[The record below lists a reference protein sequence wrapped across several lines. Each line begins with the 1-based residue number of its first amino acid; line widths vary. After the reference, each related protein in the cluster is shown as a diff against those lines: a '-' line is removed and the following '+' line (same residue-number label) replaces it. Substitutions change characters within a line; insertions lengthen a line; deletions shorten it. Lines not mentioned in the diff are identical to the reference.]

1 MDQQAVRD
9 TLNQVLRATGS
20 ALEDLLKN
28 LDPNLVMDW
37 AKSVQSSSGRVV
49 FTGVGKSGVIAQKI
63 AATMASLGTASF
75 FIHPTDALHGD
86 LGNVSPKDHLVVL
99 SNSGE
104 SDELTRFINSTKR
117 LKVRT
122 ALITS
127 NKTAVLSAHS
137 DWVFAYRLPEGE
149 GSPNDLSAPMA
160 SSACQLAIGDCLSA
174 VLAKLNGFTGEMFS
188 LNHPGGT
195 IGSKLLKVREVMT
208 SEFPIVDPDDD
219 LVAVLTK
226 STEGRLGMVVVKDK
240 GGDLLGVISDGDVRR
255 TIQRKKEPHLLKAKD
270 MMTPN
275 PITIELD
282 ALAVEAA
289 NLMETKK
296 ITFVCVT
303 NGGDQVG
310 VLHIH
315 DLLRLKVI

>member
-1 MDQQAVRD
+1 
-9 TLNQVLRATGS
+9 
-20 ALEDLLKN
+20 
-28 LDPNLVMDW
+28 
-37 AKSVQSSSGRVV
+37 
-49 FTGVGKSGVIAQKI
+49 
-63 AATMASLGTASF
+63 
-75 FIHPTDALHGD
+75 
-86 LGNVSPKDHLVVL
+86 
-99 SNSGE
+99 
-104 SDELTRFINSTKR
+104 
-117 LKVRT
+117 
-122 ALITS
+122 
-127 NKTAVLSAHS
+127 
-137 DWVFAYRLPEGE
+137 
-149 GSPNDLSAPMA
+149 
-160 SSACQLAIGDCLSA
+160 
-174 VLAKLNGFTGEMFS
+174 MFS

-240 GGDLLGVISDGDVRR
+240 GGNLLGVISDGDVRR

-270 MMTPN
+270 MMSPN

-310 VLHIH
+310 VLHILSLIH
-315 DLLRLKVI
+315 I